1 MSDSD
6 LRKILRDVIDEV
18 DDGRLKLWRP
28 IQAVRRLA
36 LPAVLAA
43 SIGGAACNSEPVG
56 TPQDARPDV
65 RNYVDGAYG
74 VPFDAWVPPQD
85 AEIYP
90 DADLDDDAAVADDAE
105 VIDDGGIYLY
115 MSPPPID
122 PDDPDD

>member
-18 DDGRLKLWRP
+18 DGGRLKLWRP

-43 SIGGAACNSEPVG
+43 SIGGAACDSEAVG

-65 RNYVDGAYG
+65 WNYVSDAYG

-85 AEIYP
+85 GAIYP
-90 DADLDDDAAVADDAE
+90 DADLTDDAGAADDAE
-105 VIDDGGIYLY
+105 VIDDGSIFLY
-115 MSPPPID
+115 MGPPPID
-122 PDDPDD
+122 PDDSDD

>member
-56 TPQDARPDV
+56 TPQDARPDFPTQEQA
-65 RNYVDGAYG
+65 VDQIEGARRG
-74 VPFDAWVPPQD
+74 LARPGP
-85 AEIYP
+85 
-90 DADLDDDAAVADDAE
+90 
-105 VIDDGGIYLY
+105 
-115 MSPPPID
+115 
-122 PDDPDD
+122 